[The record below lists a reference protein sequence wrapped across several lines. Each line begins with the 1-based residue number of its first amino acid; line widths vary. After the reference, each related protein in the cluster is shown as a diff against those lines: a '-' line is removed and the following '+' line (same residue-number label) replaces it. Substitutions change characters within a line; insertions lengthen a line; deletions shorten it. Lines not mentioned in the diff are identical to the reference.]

1 MRALIDW
8 VEAQQNPGVLFAA
21 GAFAML
27 LGLMVLRF
35 ARRVKRLI
43 WSVGLLAVAGGM
55 GAGGGWTA
63 LNALTQ
69 LR

>member
-1 MRALIDW
+1 VQELFHW
-8 VEAQQNPGVLFAA
+8 VEAQHSPGVLFAA
-21 GAFAML
+21 GAMAML
-27 LGLMVLRF
+27 VGLMVLRLV
-35 ARRVKRLI
+35 RRVKRLI
-43 WSVGLLAVAGGM
+43 WSLGVLAVAGGM

>member
-1 MRALIDW
+1 MQALIDW
-8 VEAQQNPGVLFAA
+8 VEAQSSPGVLFAA
-21 GAFAML
+21 GAFAL
-27 LGLMVLRF
+27 LVGLLVLRLV
-35 ARRVKRLI
+35 RRVRRMV